1 MNLKS
6 LLQPTIDKIREDLR
20 EVVRQ
25 EERERNT
32 KIVESWLEEQ
42 IRAGK
47 IKEGV
52 KPPVFGENRKGRE
65 ERS

>member
-6 LLQPTIDKIREDLR
+6 LLQPTIDKIRE
-20 EVVRQ
+20 EVRK

-32 KIVESWLEEQ
+32 RVMESWLEEQ

-47 IKEGV
+47 INEGV
-52 KPPVFGENRKGRE
+52 KPPVFGEKEKDRQE
-65 ERS
+65 Q